1 MMWMPVLGLLAG
13 ILLGVIF
20 SFSIPAE
27 YARYTAIA
35 ILAAIDSILGAAR
48 SEMESTYDNPIFV
61 TGLVSNMVLAGLLT
75 FLGDR
80 LGVDL
85 YIAAIVAFGVRI
97 FNNLAIIRRYILT
110 RSRGI
115 FTNWR
120 RPSEE

>member
-1 MMWMPVLGLLAG
+1 MMWLPLLGLLAG
-13 ILLGVIF
+13 VLLGIVF
-20 SFSIPAE
+20 SFSIPAD

-48 SEMESTYDNPIFV
+48 SEMESTYDNQIFV

-97 FNNLAIIRRYILT
+97 FNNLAVIRRYILT
-110 RSRGI
+110 RSRGA
-115 FTNWR
+115 FTGWR
-120 RPSEE
+120 RASEE

>member
-1 MMWMPVLGLLAG
+1 MWLPVLGLVVGVVLG
-13 ILLGVIF
+13 IGF
-20 SFSIPAE
+20 SLSIPQE

-35 ILAAIDSILGAAR
+35 ILAALDSILGAVR
-48 SEMESTYDNPIFV
+48 SELESTYDNQIFV
-61 TGLVSNMVLAGLLT
+61 SGLVSNMLLAGLLT

-110 RSRGI
+110 RGMGI
-115 FTNWR
+115 IATLR